1 MSASSRQFCT
11 VGVQHRRLDGEV
23 RRVSVRVDGVVQ
35 GVGFRPTVFV
45 LAEEL
50 GLSGFVLND
59 ARGVLVEVEGPRRAV
74 ARFIDELPGR
84 APPLARIEGLGVADV
99 PVVGEGGFTIRPSPQ
114 GGAPEALVSADT
126 ATCADCLRELLDPA
140 DRRHRYPFVNCT
152 NCGPRFTIVEGVPY
166 DRSRT
171 TMAGFVMCARCQAE
185 YDDPRDRRFH
195 AQPNACPDCGPQARL
210 VAADAAGGASSRQL
224 FPPIGNN
231 RPLDAVAA
239 AAALLRDGAIVAVK
253 GIGGYHLACLA
264 GDQHAVATLR
274 ARKHRED
281 KPFAVLVA
289 DVVAARALVMLGD
302 EEAALLAS
310 PARPIVLAA
319 RREGAAVAAAVA
331 PGLRE
336 LGVVLPYTPLHH
348 LLARDVGAP
357 LVLTSG
363 NVSDEP
369 IAFRDQ
375 DAHARLGTIADALLV
390 HDRPIHT
397 RTDDSVARVVRGA
410 PMVLR
415 RSRGWVPG
423 SLALPVAAERPILA
437 VGAELKSTF
446 CVVKG
451 VRAWVSHHIGD
462 LSNAETLASFRL
474 GVADFQRL
482 FDVHPEVVAHDLHP
496 DLLSTSEALARD
508 GVQLVG
514 VQHHHAHLA
523 ACLAEHGRTDHA
535 VGAIYDGV
543 GLGTDGTAWGGELLV
558 GDLCGFERVGAL
570 LPVALPGGDRAA
582 REPWRMACA
591 WLVAAGAPEDIPP
604 ALAGRVEPAT
614 WRAVQGLCVSG
625 FRAPPTTSMGR
636 LFDAVAALCGLHPV
650 TTHEGQA
657 AIALEA
663 AVDPAERGSY
673 ELPFAETAQPGAPRW
688 TLDARPTVLA
698 VATDVEAG
706 VGVGVVAARFHAAVA
721 TATAAACERV
731 AREAAVAPA
740 VLSGGVF
747 QNRRLLE
754 ATAAQLERRGLE
766 AVVPRRIPPNDGG
779 ISFGQAAIAA
789 ATTVRAPAAEGAP
802 SCHPQLGPPAPEVV

>member
-1 MSASSRQFCT
+1 
-11 VGVQHRRLDGEV
+11 
-23 RRVSVRVDGVVQ
+23 VRVDGVVQ
-35 GVGFRPTVFV
+35 GVGFRPAVFL

-59 ARGVLVEVEGPRRAV
+59 ARGVLIEVEGPPEAV
-74 ARFIDELPGR
+74 TRFVDELPGR

-99 PVVGEGGFTIRPSPQ
+99 PVVGGGGFTIRPSPL
-114 GGAPEALVSADT
+114 GGAPEALVSPDT
-126 ATCADCLRELLDPA
+126 ATCADCLHELLDPA
-140 DRRHRYPFVNCT
+140 DRRHRYPFINCT

-171 TMAGFVMCARCQAE
+171 TMAGFVMCSRCQAE
-185 YDDPRDRRFH
+185 YDDPRNRRFH
-195 AQPNACPDCGPQARL
+195 AQPNACPDCGPRARL
-210 VAADAAGGASSRQL
+210 VGAEAAGAASSGR
-224 FPPIGNN
+224 FTSVKEAN

-264 GDQHAVATLR
+264 GDEQAVATLR

-289 DVVAARALVMLGD
+289 DVDAARALVVLGD
-302 EEAALLAS
+302 DEAALLTS
-310 PARPIVLAA
+310 PARPIVLA
-319 RREGAAVAAAVA
+319 RRSIEGVDATHSIDQRRGSDVAAAVA

-369 IAFRDQ
+369 IAFRDE
-375 DAHARLGTIADALLV
+375 DAHDRLASIADAFLV

-415 RSRGWVPG
+415 RSRGWVPD
-423 SLALPVAAERPILA
+423 SLALPVAAPRPILA

-446 CVVKG
+446 CVAKG
-451 VRAWVSHHIGD
+451 ARAWVSHHIGD

-496 DLLSTSEALARD
+496 DLLSTGEALARD

-514 VQHHHAHLA
+514 VQHHHAHLG
-523 ACLAEHGRTDHA
+523 ACLAEHGRTGPA

-543 GLGTDGTAWGGELLV
+543 GLGSDGTAWGGELLV

-582 REPWRMACA
+582 RQPWRMACA
-591 WLVAAGAPEDIPP
+591 WLVAAGASEDVPP
-604 ALAGRVEPAT
+604 AVLTGRVETAT
-614 WRAVQGLCVSG
+614 WRAVQRLCLSG
-625 FRAPPTTSMGR
+625 FQAPPTTSMGR

-650 TTHEGQA
+650 STHEGQA

-663 AVDPAERGSY
+663 AADPAERESY
-673 ELPFAETAQPGAPRW
+673 ELPLADATAAEPGAPRW

-698 VATDVEAG
+698 VAADIAAG
-706 VGVGVVAARFHAAVA
+706 VGVGVVSTRFHAAVA
-721 TATAAACERV
+721 TATATACEH
-731 AREAAVAPA
+731 AAQEAGLATV

-754 ATAAQLERRGLE
+754 ATGAELERRGLE
-766 AVVPRRIPPNDGG
+766 VLVPRRIPPNDGG

-789 ATTVRAPAAEGAP
+789 ATAKAA
-802 SCHPQLGPPAPEVV
+802 HP

>member
-1 MSASSRQFCT
+1 
-11 VGVQHRRLDGEV
+11 VQHRRPDEV
-23 RRVSVRVDGVVQ
+23 RRIAVRVDGVVQ
-35 GVGFRPTVFV
+35 GVGFRPAVFL

-50 GLSGFVLND
+50 ALSGFVLND
-59 ARGVLVEVEGPRRAV
+59 ARGVLVEVEGPREAV
-74 ARFIDELPGR
+74 ASFVDALPSR
-84 APPLARIEGLGVADV
+84 APPLARIEGLEVTDVAV
-99 PVVGEGGFTIRPSPQ
+99 LGEDGFTIQASPQ
-114 GGAPEALVSADT
+114 GGAPDALVSPDT

-171 TMAGFVMCARCQAE
+171 TMAGFAMCSRCQAE

-195 AQPNACPDCGPQARL
+195 AQPNACPDCGPRARL
-210 VAADAAGGASSRQL
+210 VGAAADAASSRQL
-224 FPPIGNN
+224 IPPSGNT
-231 RPLDAVAA
+231 RRLDAVAA
-239 AAALLRDGAIVAVK
+239 AAALLRDSAIVAVK

-264 GDQHAVATLR
+264 ADEQTVATLR

-289 DVVAARALVMLGD
+289 DVDAARALVVLGD

-331 PGLRE
+331 PGLGE

-369 IAFRDQ
+369 IAFRDA
-375 DAHARLGTIADALLV
+375 DARDRLASIADAFLV

-397 RTDDSVARVVRGA
+397 RTDDSVARVVRGGA
-410 PMVLR
+410 MVLR
-415 RSRGWVPG
+415 RSRGWVPE
-423 SLALPVAAERPILA
+423 SLALPVAAPRPILA

-446 CVVKG
+446 CVAKG
-451 VRAWVSHHIGD
+451 ARAWVSHHIGD

-523 ACLAEHGRTDHA
+523 ACLAEHGLTRRA

-543 GLGTDGTAWGGELLV
+543 GLGADGTAWGGELLV
-558 GDLCGFERVGAL
+558 GDLCGFERIGAL

-591 WLVAAGAPEDIPP
+591 WLVAAGASEDVPP
-604 ALAGRVEPAT
+604 ALTGRVEPAT
-614 WRAVQGLCVSG
+614 WRAVRRLCVSG

-650 TTHEGQA
+650 STHEGQA

-663 AVDPAERGSY
+663 AADPAERGSY
-673 ELPFAETAQPGAPRW
+673 ELPLADADASNAPRW
-688 TLDARPTVLA
+688 TLDARPTILA
-698 VATDVEAG
+698 VAADVAAG
-706 VGVGVVAARFHAAVA
+706 VDVGVVAARFHAAVA
-721 TATAAACERV
+721 TATATACERA
-731 AREAAVAPA
+731 AREAGLATV

-747 QNRRLLE
+747 QNQRLLE
-754 ATAAQLERRGLE
+754 AAAARLERCDLE
-766 AVVPRRIPPNDGG
+766 VLVPRRIPPNDGG

-789 ATTVRAPAAEGAP
+789 ATTGERP
-802 SCHPQLGPPAPEVV
+802 

>member
-1 MSASSRQFCT
+1 MSPSKRRSRTADVRDRRFDA
-11 VGVQHRRLDGEV
+11 VVQ
-23 RRVSVRVDGVVQ
+23 RVSVRVDGVVQ
-35 GVGFRPTVFV
+35 GVGFRPAVFL

-50 GLSGFVLND
+50 GLTGFVLND
-59 ARGVLVEVEGPRRAV
+59 ARGVLIEVEGPPEAV
-74 ARFIDELPGR
+74 GRFIDEMPGR
-84 APPLARIEGLGVADV
+84 APPLARIEGLAVTDVA
-99 PVVGEGGFTIRPSPQ
+99 VVGEDNFTIRASPQ
-114 GGAPEALVSADT
+114 GGAPEALVSPDT

-140 DRRHRYPFVNCT
+140 DRRHRYPFTNCT

-210 VAADAAGGASSRQL
+210 VAADAADAASSRRL
-224 FPPIGNN
+224 FPPTGNN
-231 RPLDAVAA
+231 RRLDAVAA

-264 GDQHAVATLR
+264 ADEQAVATLR

-289 DVVAARALVMLGD
+289 DVEAARALVVLGD

-310 PARPIVLAA
+310 PARPIVLARRRA
-319 RREGAAVAAAVA
+319 RWSVECADTAHSTDQRGGSDVAAAVA

-369 IAFRDQ
+369 IAFRDE
-375 DAHARLGTIADALLV
+375 DAHDRLASIADAFLV
-390 HDRPIHT
+390 HDRPIRT
-397 RTDDSVARVVRGA
+397 RTDDSVARVVQGA

-415 RSRGWVPG
+415 RSRGWVPD
-423 SLALPVAAERPILA
+423 SLALPVAAPRPILA

-446 CVVKG
+446 CVAKG
-451 VRAWVSHHIGD
+451 ARAWVSHHIGD
-462 LSNAETLASFRL
+462 LSNAETLASFRS
-474 GVADFQRL
+474 GIADFQRL
-482 FDVHPEVVAHDLHP
+482 FDVHPEIVAHDLHP
-496 DLLSTSEALARD
+496 DLLSTREALARD

-523 ACLAEHGRTDHA
+523 ACLAEHGRAGPA

-591 WLVAAGAPEDIPP
+591 WLVAAGASEEIPP
-604 ALAGRVEPAT
+604 ALTGRVEPAT
-614 WRAVQGLCVSG
+614 WRAVRHLCVSG

-650 TTHEGQA
+650 STHEGQA
-657 AIALEA
+657 AIALETA
-663 AVDPAERGSY
+663 IDPAERGRY
-673 ELPFAETAQPGAPRW
+673 ELPLADATGPDAPRW
-688 TLDARPTVLA
+688 TLDARPTILA
-698 VATDVEAG
+698 VAADVAAG
-706 VGVGVVAARFHAAVA
+706 VGVGVVSARFHAAVA
-721 TATAAACERV
+721 TATAAACERA
-731 AREAAVAPA
+731 AREAGLATV

-754 ATAAQLERRGLE
+754 GAAARIERRGLE
-766 AVVPRRIPPNDGG
+766 VVAPRRIPPNDGG

-789 ATTVRAPAAEGAP
+789 ATTREARP
-802 SCHPQLGPPAPEVV
+802 